1 MDEKIEKCFLD
12 EYSDDFNE
20 YIDNN
25 RLSRWCKIPEY
36 KELSDEILKIKE
48 RYPRVTTFLENGDI
62 ELLSK
67 EELQAVR
74 DVLNI
79 EHQIEGIEEKEIFKL
94 GMKENYIFLESMDMI
109 KV

>member
-1 MDEKIEKCFLD
+1 MDEKIEKSFLD

-36 KELSDEILKIKE
+36 KELYDEISSIKLKYPKVIK
-48 RYPRVTTFLENGDI
+48 FLEDGEFDT
-62 ELLSK
+62 LSN

-74 DVLNI
+74 DILI
-79 EHQIEGIEEKEIFKL
+79 LEHQIDSIKEKEIFKL
-94 GMKENYIFLESMDMI
+94 GMKENYIYLQNMEMLKI
-109 KV
+109 

>member
-1 MDEKIEKCFLD
+1 MDEKIEKSFLD

-36 KELSDEILKIKE
+36 KELYDKISSIKLKYPKVIK
-48 RYPRVTTFLENGDI
+48 FLEDRNFDT
-62 ELLSK
+62 LSN

-74 DVLNI
+74 DILI
-79 EHQIEGIEEKEIFKL
+79 LEHQIDSIEEKEIFKL
-94 GMKENYIFLESMDMI
+94 GMKENYIYLQNMDMLKI
-109 KV
+109 